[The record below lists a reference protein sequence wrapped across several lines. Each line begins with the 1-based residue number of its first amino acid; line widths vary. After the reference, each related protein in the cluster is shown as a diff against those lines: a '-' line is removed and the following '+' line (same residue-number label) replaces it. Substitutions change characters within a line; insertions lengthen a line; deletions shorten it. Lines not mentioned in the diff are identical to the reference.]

1 MRADTP
7 VSRFLASTNISF
19 AVAPRD
25 GVALS
30 RTSCTSLDENALVAE
45 RLWLGHLRVSRPG
58 VHE

>member
-1 MRADTP
+1 MRTDTP
-7 VSRFLASTNISF
+7 VSRFLASTNVF
-19 AVAPRD
+19 DAAAPRG

-30 RTSCTSLDENALVAE
+30 RTSCIRLDHNAPVAE